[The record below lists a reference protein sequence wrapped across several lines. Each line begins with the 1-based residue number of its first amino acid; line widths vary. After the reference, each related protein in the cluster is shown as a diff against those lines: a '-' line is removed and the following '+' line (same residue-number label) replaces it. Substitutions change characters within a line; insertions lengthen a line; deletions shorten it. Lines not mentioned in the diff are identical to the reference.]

1 MSPNSPGPQNRS
13 FSRLVPQRWDRRL
26 AVATADE
33 KAGSRPGKLVTVL
46 IGTLCIAATAGVIY
60 LWKQGLLEPEK
71 AAALTGR
78 PIPSSESITVSLESA
93 RKYMNEGEWGKA
105 EAILRQAAM
114 EFPEDQEVRIALAED
129 LVAQKRFPDAY
140 DQYEKALAIGP
151 REGRLEF
158 AAGLVA
164 NTAGKPDRAL
174 EHFFAAQSS
183 EPSNANYALN
193 LGLVQRK
200 LNDLDGAKAN
210 LLRAANL
217 DPSNAFA
224 WGVMADI
231 ALGENNV
238 GMALQHIARA
248 RSLQPESKDWR
259 LIEARALK
267 RKGDPERALMV
278 LIPMDTSQKREP
290 QVVRLIAECYGMLQR
305 HGDAATALADASKSN
320 PTSGELA
327 YDAAVGFERA
337 GNRTQA
343 IEFARR
349 GKMLGHEGAAKL
361 LERIQGQ

>member
-1 MSPNSPGPQNRS
+1 MAPNPPAPQDRPQSRS
-13 FSRLVPQRWDRRL
+13 QPTRWDRRQPV
-26 AVATADE
+26 AVDE
-33 KAGSRPGKLVTVL
+33 SAGSRPGRLFTLL
-46 IGTLCIAATAGVIY
+46 IGTLCLAMTGGVVY
-60 LWKQGLLEPEK
+60 MWKQGWLEPGV
-71 AAALTGR
+71 AAGMNTGR
-78 PIPSSESITVSLESA
+78 QSLSHESIMASLDSA

-114 EFPEDQEVRIALAED
+114 EHPEEQEIRIALAED
-129 LVAQKRFPDAY
+129 LVAQKKFTEAY

-151 REGRLEF
+151 REGKIEF

-174 EHFFAAQSS
+174 EHFFAAQTADPASS
-183 EPSNANYALN
+183 AYALN

-217 DPSNAFA
+217 DPTNAYA

-238 GMALQHIARA
+238 GIALQHIARA
-248 RSLQPESKDWR
+248 RGLQPESRDWR

-267 RKGDPERALMV
+267 RKGEPERALMILLPIEV
-278 LIPMDTSQKREP
+278 SQRREP

-305 HGDAATALADASKSN
+305 PADAAAALADASLAA
-320 PTSGELA
+320 PTDGELA

-337 GNRTQA
+337 GDRANA
-343 IEFARR
+343 VEFAER
-349 GKMLGHEGAAKL
+349 GKMLGHPGAAKL
-361 LERIQGQ
+361 LERMQ